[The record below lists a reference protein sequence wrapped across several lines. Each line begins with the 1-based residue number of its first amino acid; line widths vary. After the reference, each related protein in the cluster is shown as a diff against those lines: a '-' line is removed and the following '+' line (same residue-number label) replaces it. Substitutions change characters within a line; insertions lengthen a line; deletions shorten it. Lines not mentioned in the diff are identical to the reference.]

1 MSRMSPVSVVRTSS
15 SVFFAAAWL
24 GSAAYAQPDADDH
37 TWSPAFVVGGD
48 LGVAAMNENGPL
60 GFGDGVGTV
69 THPGP
74 AWGVRVGI
82 DLFSW
87 LGVEAR
93 YVGMFDP
100 IDKSVS
106 PTGSVGFLTT
116 GGEAVARLVLPL
128 PFLHPYVFAGFG
140 YYNVA
145 VVGSATARAGSVL
158 FSSSQ
163 PGIPMGF
170 GIDAPVSEYLS
181 IAVEATYRFQ
191 LGENYSAV
199 TANGIDGGDLT
210 SLVAVA
216 RIRL

>member
-1 MSRMSPVSVVRTSS
+1 MSPARSCCSAIFVV
-15 SVFFAAAWL
+15 AWL
-24 GSAAYAQPDADDH
+24 GSVARADDGL
-37 TWSPAFVVGGD
+37 TPVFVVGGD

-60 GFGDGVGTV
+60 GFGGGVGSV

-74 AWGVRVGI
+74 AWGVRLGI
-82 DLFSW
+82 DLYSW
-87 LGVEAR
+87 LGFEAR

-128 PFLHPYVFAGFG
+128 PFLHPYAFAGFG

-145 VVGSATARAGSVL
+145 VVGSASARAGSVL

-163 PGIPMGF
+163 PGIPV
-170 GIDAPVSEYLS
+170 GIGVDVPITESLS
-181 IAVEATYRFQ
+181 VAVEATYRFQ
-191 LGENYSAV
+191 LGENYSAD

-210 SLVAVA
+210 SLAAVA
-216 RIRL
+216 RLRL